1 MFLLNKHGFTTVHAL
16 IMNPFSMLSHLAGLI
31 WPYIVSKVYQFAFDR
46 PVASCYISIMAKSSS
61 FLADVL
67 TRFVSRAGYTSGQL
81 ARLTGIPKATIV
93 NWMEG
98 RVKRPRG
105 SEDLL
110 RLAAILHL
118 DEIDAT
124 ELLQAAGHP
133 SIAELREQALRGS
146 AAPGTANLGSGVQ
159 KSAGELTAL
168 LAPWK
173 KQRETR
179 PEHVPFQAIADLPHF
194 VGREQLRQELSSALL
209 AGEHS
214 GIYTLQGMGGVGKT
228 ALAAHLAYELR
239 PHFPDGILWARVDT
253 SDTMSILSTFGR
265 AYGHDVS
272 QYTDLDSRSR
282 VVRDLLADKR
292 ALMVLDNVESSE
304 QMIPLLPP
312 SGTCA
317 VLITTRR
324 RHLAITRGAQH
335 FLLSPFNEAGNE
347 ALRLFAKVL
356 GAERSAAEEASLQ
369 AIAGLLGHLPLAV
382 DVVASRLAY
391 EPGWSAADF
400 LRRLRQE
407 QRRLRELT
415 FEQQSVRV
423 SIQLSYQALLPAEQ
437 AFFSAL
443 GIFPGQ
449 DFSVPAAAHV
459 AFGRGSDSAGEETQ
473 MDAEDLL
480 RQLFGLSLVR
490 RARPGRYRLHP
501 LLRDFARTQI
511 DDPRIVRRMVAYF
524 VAFVAQHRRDFQA
537 LDQEYDNILGALAA
551 AQENQLNPFFVNG
564 VTAFYHFLE
573 ARGQYEVAE
582 SLLAAARQVAEEQA
596 DVPNRVFI
604 LRCQG
609 RIAERRADYNRAEQY
624 FEAGLQLARRVAG
637 ASTENPVGNGVIS
650 DLLRA
655 LGVLAARRGD
665 YGLAE
670 AYYQEGLLL
679 ARQLAPGDTLGQLLR
694 GLGVEAFS
702 RNDYTR
708 AEALIEEGLA
718 LPYAGGDQERQGALL
733 WALGLLAADQGNLSD
748 AEGYLQQSA
757 ALARELGQLE
767 RLTQVQ
773 RDLGIIAREQH
784 DLPQATVYL
793 REGLAVARALGHTWR
808 INRILIELGG
818 LCLAMGETE
827 EAEAAFEEVLQ
838 IAREAGSQV
847 MTAHALF
854 GLAQVAAGKNDP
866 ATAQRTGRAAL
877 ALFQQIG
884 HHQAGDVQDWLVQY
898 ETVRI

>member
-1 MFLLNKHGFTTVHAL
+1 MLGQPAGF
-16 IMNPFSMLSHLAGLI
+16 I
-31 WPYIVSKVYQFAFDR
+31 WPNIVSIVYQFAFDR
-46 PVASCYISIMAKSSS
+46 VIASCYINNMANSPS
-61 FLADVL
+61 FLSDVL

-110 RLAAILHL
+110 RLAAVLHL
-118 DEIDAT
+118 DEMEAT

-133 SIAELREQALRGS
+133 SIAELRDQATQG
-146 AAPGTANLGSGVQ
+146 AAGQQP
-159 KSAGELTAL
+159 AGQLTTL

-173 KQRETR
+173 EQHETR
-179 PEHVPFQAIADLPHF
+179 PDHVPFQAIADLPHF
-194 VGREQLRQELSSALL
+194 VGRDRVRQELSSALL
-209 AGEHS
+209 SGEHS
-214 GIYTLQGMGGVGKT
+214 GIYSLQGMGGVGKT
-228 ALAAHLAYELR
+228 ALAAHLAYQLR

-253 SDTMSILSTFGR
+253 SDTMSVLSTFAR

-272 QYTDLDSRSR
+272 QYADLDSRSR

-292 ALMVLDNVESSE
+292 ALMVLDNVESSA
-304 QMIPLLPP
+304 QMEPLLPP

-324 RHLAITRGAQH
+324 RHLAVTRGAQH
-335 FLLSPFNEAGNE
+335 FLLGPFDQTGDEAM
-347 ALRLFAKVL
+347 RLFAKVL
-356 GAERSAAEEASLQ
+356 GQQRAAAEEASLR
-369 AIAGLLGHLPLAV
+369 AIADLLGHLPLAL
-382 DVVASRLAY
+382 DIVASRLAY
-391 EPGWSAADF
+391 EPGWSAEDF
-400 LRRLRQE
+400 LQRLRHE

-423 SIQLSYQALLPAEQ
+423 SLQLSYTALSSEEQ
-437 AFFSAL
+437 AFFRTL
-443 GIFPGQ
+443 GIFSGE
-449 DFSVPAAAHV
+449 DFSVSAAAHV
-459 AFGRGSDSAGEETQ
+459 AFGRSGGAGEEME
-473 MDAEDLL
+473 MDAEDHL

-511 DDPRIVRRMVAYF
+511 TDPQINQRMVAYF

-537 LDQEYDNILGALAA
+537 LDQEYDNIMGALAA
-551 AQENQLNPFFVNG
+551 AQEHQLNPFFVNG

-573 ARGQYEVAE
+573 ARGRYDVAE
-582 SLLAAARQVAEEQA
+582 SLLDHARQMAEEQE
-596 DVPNRVFI
+596 DMPNRVFI

-609 RIAERRADYNRAEQY
+609 RIAERRANYDLAEQY
-624 FEAGLQLARRVAG
+624 FEAGLSLARNA
-637 ASTENPVGNGVIS
+637 TEIPAGNGVVS

-679 ARQLAPGDTLGQLLR
+679 VRQLDPGDTLGQLLR

-702 RNDYTR
+702 RGDYTR

-733 WALGLLAADQGNLSD
+733 WALGLLAADQGDLTL
-748 AEGYLQQSA
+748 AEGYLRQCA
-757 ALARELGQLE
+757 DLARELGQLD
-767 RLTQVQ
+767 RLTQVL
-773 RDLGIIAREQH
+773 RDLGIISREQGEME
-784 DLPQATVYL
+784 QATMYL
-793 REGLAVARALGHTWR
+793 REGLAVARELGHTWR
-808 INRILIELGG
+808 INRILIELGN
-818 LCLAMGETE
+818 LCLDMGEVA
-827 EAEAAFEEVLQ
+827 EAETAFSAVLQ

-854 GLAQVAAGKNDP
+854 GLAQVAAQKNNP
-866 ATAQRTGRAAL
+866 AAAQRTGREAL
-877 ALFQQIG
+877 ALFRQIG
-884 HHQAGDVQDWLVQY
+884 HHQAGDVQDWLVQQD
-898 ETVRI
+898 TVNI